1 MTIRTQTATLGVP
14 ESISNLGSSFAVT
27 IGQNGCAGIYPAM
40 LAVMVAPTLGINP
53 LDPGFLIKLL
63 VIVAIGSFGIAGV
76 GGGATYAGLVVLS
89 SMGLP
94 VWIAALLIAVEP
106 LIDMARTALNV
117 SDAFVANLV
126 TAKLRGELDLAQ
138 YRDMTPAL
146 VDEGAAAEPAPTL
159 RRGLAS

>member
-1 MTIRTQTATLGVP
+1 
-14 ESISNLGSSFAVT
+14 
-27 IGQNGCAGIYPAM
+27 M

-53 LDPGFLIKLL
+53 LEIGFLLKLIL
-63 VIVAIGSFGIAGV
+63 VVAIGSFGIAGV

-117 SDAFVANLV
+117 SGAFVATLV
-126 TAKLRGELDLAQ
+126 TARLRGELDVAQ
-138 YRDMTPAL
+138 YNSLQPQL
-146 VDEGAAAEPAPTL
+146 VEEPVVSAPAPESVL
-159 RRGLAS
+159 RKGLASR